1 LGKVPAGKIIEMID
15 SQTVIKNIP
24 NAVTGISTTGLGPKK
39 SGKVRDWFV
48 KDNLRFLVATDRI
61 SAFDRVLG
69 HIPFRGAVL
78 NKLSAFWFEKTNDIV
93 QNHMIGIINPYI
105 MLVAECDPLPVEVI
119 VRGYI
124 TGVTDTSLWKKYSD
138 GDRVIYGIK
147 FPNGLVKN
155 QKLPKPVIT
164 PTTKAATG
172 HDQPITAKEIVTKKL
187 VSAAIWKQIE
197 KAAVELFERGSQVA
211 EKGGL
216 ILADTKY
223 EFGLD
228 KKGKLVLIDEIH
240 TPDSSRFWLKST
252 YKERFKKGEEV
263 ENYDKEIMRIWFK
276 EHGYSGDGKAPKM
289 SSDIIAKVAQ
299 RYMEVYEMLTGEKFT
314 IDLSYPPK
322 KSIDDTL
329 SKLT

>member
-1 LGKVPAGKIIEMID
+1 MID
-15 SQTVIKNIP
+15 KQTIIKNIP
-24 NAVTGISTTGLGPKK
+24 NAITGISASGIGPKK

-48 KDNLRFLVATDRI
+48 KDNLRFLIATDRI

-78 NKLSAFWFEKTNDIV
+78 NKLSAFWFEKTKDIV
-93 QNHMIGIINPYI
+93 QNHMIGIINPYVMI
-105 MLVAECDPLPVEVI
+105 VSECDPLPVEVI

-124 TGVTDTSLWKKYSD
+124 TGVTDTSLWKKYS
-138 GDRVIYGIK
+138 GGERVIYGIK

-164 PTTKAATG
+164 PTTKAASG
-172 HDQPITAKEIVTKKL
+172 HDQPITAREVVSKKL
-187 VSAAIWKQIE
+187 ISQTIWKQIE
-197 KAAVELFERGSQVA
+197 KSAIRLFERGSQIA

-263 ENYDKEIMRIWFK
+263 ENYDKEVMRIWFK

-289 SSDIIAKVAQ
+289 NSEIIVKVAQ
-299 RYMEVYEMLTGEKFT
+299 RYIEVYERLTGEKFKL
-314 IDLSYPPK
+314 DLSHPLK
-322 KSIDDTL
+322 TSITETL